1 MSTFEERIDKVRE
14 YFKEHKAERYPF
26 ENTALS
32 EKDEYIKSLYFRMLC
47 TLIRYTGE
55 ASEMQVL
62 YVKRLIAGCKG
73 ESEFQDYMK
82 MALDLDIGDVEEF
95 ISVFREDGL
104 RYYFCIDGAILLSAA
119 ETEEKKYELLAEL
132 IETLGITH
140 GELKY
145 LAAVAQAVVLQ
156 SSEKFDEAKT
166 FVPDTLCP
174 LSMYHYVQGFYAGAI
189 VDTPNEIH
197 IFSCDRSEVDLSAYG
212 VLKNK
217 KVIIENISCSL
228 KGNVILEGCA
238 EVLIRNCKF
247 MGSQYHFK
255 FDTIGNVIIENCDIR
270 DFTNRFAFFAD
281 TNNFTVLN
289 NRFFNCGCTITGAG
303 SISGGVLYS
312 NGNCH
317 KNIILENNELLNCY
331 IARITQD
338 HWYHASG
345 IFLHIA
351 NGSGNTKVLRNHFS
365 GCECRNNGGRWKEA
379 YITTSDGD
387 YRDSTEEGNVC
398 TGAVQRIYER
408 M

>member
-47 TLIRYTGE
+47 TVIRYTGE

-62 YVKRLIAGCKG
+62 YVKRLIAGCNG

-82 MALDLDIGDVEEF
+82 MALDLDISDVEEF
-95 ISVFREDGL
+95 ISVFREDAL
-104 RYYFCIDGAILLSAA
+104 RYYFCIDGAILLSAS

-145 LAAVAQAVVLQ
+145 LAAVAQSVVLQ

-166 FVPDTLCP
+166 FAPDTLCP

-217 KVIIENISCSL
+217 KVIIENISCSF
-228 KGNVILEGCA
+228 KGDVILEGCA
-238 EVLIRNCKF
+238 EVIIRNCKF
-247 MGSQYHFK
+247 MGSQYHFE
-255 FDTIGNVIIENCDIR
+255 FNTIGNVIIENCDIR
-270 DFTNRFAFFAD
+270 DFSNRFALFD
-281 TNNFTVLN
+281 NTNNFTVLN
-289 NRFFNCGCTITGAG
+289 NRFFNCGCTGDGDIY
-303 SISGGVLYS
+303 GGVLWNNS
-312 NGNCH
+312 NCS

-331 IARITQD
+331 VARTD
-338 HWYHASG
+338 YRYNYYATG
-345 IFLHIA
+345 IFLNIEGGIE
-351 NGSGNTKVLRNHFS
+351 NIKVLRNHFS
-365 GCECRNNGGRWKEA
+365 GCECRNNGNMMEA
-379 YITTSDGD
+379 YINGSAE
-387 YRDSTEEGNVC
+387 SKVEEGNVC
-398 TGAVQRIYER
+398 TGAVQRIYK
-408 M
+408 

>member
-73 ESEFQDYMK
+73 EREFQDYMK
-82 MALDLDIGDVEEF
+82 MALDLDISDVEEF

-238 EVLIRNCKF
+238 EVIIRNCKF
-247 MGSQYHFK
+247 MGSQYHFE
-255 FDTIGNVIIENCDIR
+255 FNTIGNVVIENCDVR
-270 DFTNRFAFFAD
+270 DFTNRFAYFTD

-289 NRFFNCGCTITGAG
+289 NRFLNCGCTTIGDS
-303 SISGGVLYS
+303 SIYGGILYNSGR
-312 NGNCH
+312 CTR
-317 KNIILENNELLNCY
+317 NIILENNELLNCY
-331 IARITQD
+331 IARTEQKF
-338 HWYHASG
+338 YLYASG
-345 IFLHIA
+345 IFLHIEWWT
-351 NGSGNTKVLRNHFS
+351 NIEVKVLRNHFS
-365 GCECRNNGGRWKEA
+365 GCECRKNGQWREV
-379 YITTSDGD
+379 YISGGGD
-387 YRDSTEEGNVC
+387 SRSKTEEGNVC
-398 TGAVQRIYER
+398 TGAVQRIYE
-408 M
+408 

>member
-62 YVKRLIAGCKG
+62 YVKRLIAGCNG

-82 MALDLDIGDVEEF
+82 MALDLDISDVEEF
-95 ISVFREDGL
+95 ISVFREDGI

-145 LAAVAQAVVLQ
+145 LAAVAQSVVLQ

-166 FVPDTLCP
+166 FAPDTLCP

-217 KVIIENISCSL
+217 KVIIENISCSF
-228 KGNVILEGCA
+228 KGDVILEGCA

-247 MGSQYHFK
+247 MGSQYNFK
-255 FDTIGNVIIENCDIR
+255 FNTIGNVIIENCDVR
-270 DFTNRFAFFAD
+270 DFTNRFAYFSNTD
-281 TNNFTVLN
+281 NFTVLN
-289 NRFFNCGCTITGAG
+289 SRFFNCGCTG
-303 SISGGVLYS
+303 SGNIYGGVLYNS
-312 NGNCH
+312 GNCS

-331 IARITQD
+331 VARTA
-338 HWYHASG
+338 YHCYSYATG
-345 IFLHIA
+345 IFLNIQGGLE
-351 NGSGNTKVLRNHFS
+351 NIKVLRNHFS
-365 GCECRNNGGRWKEA
+365 GCECRNNGNKVWA
-379 YITTSDGD
+379 YITGYAESEV
-387 YRDSTEEGNVC
+387 EEDNVC
-398 TGAVQRIYER
+398 MGPVKKIYGR
-408 M
+408 V